1 MSTRINGRGRPQEL
15 RGKRKSDPR
24 ARSTSAQPSRTAPGA
39 QTFLRGQARQG
50 NDGVSGRPRPSST
63 RSRPA
68 RPETRANPATPATG
82 RQQPRPDA
90 DPHARTHAP
99 EIFTPSRRPERHQ
112 RLSCTW
118 RGRAMYPGRF
128 SAGFWPRPAAARA
141 RRLAVGL
148 RGRSPSCTARAC
160 GPGHLRLGPRCG
172 SGSCRGYG
180 AGGPDPAEG
189 GPAAGAVCSRGTAA
203 RRMCRGA
210 GDGSTGTG
218 KTWQRGGTGSPGMS
232 PVSARLT
239 RVRGGRPGA
248 DAGGLRPGCWSGD
261 GPRSGQTVRP
271 DSRTGAHSAP
281 LANTGTNTYSA

>member
-1 MSTRINGRGRPQEL
+1 VPPATGER
-15 RGKRKSDPR
+15 R
-24 ARSTSAQPSRTAPGA
+24 A
-39 QTFLRGQARQG
+39 
-50 NDGVSGRPRPSST
+50 
-63 RSRPA
+63 PA
-68 RPETRANPATPATG
+68 RPERNS
-82 RQQPRPDA
+82 
-90 DPHARTHAP
+90 PHLQKSGLRGSFSLSAP
-99 EIFTPSRRPERHQ
+99 ELGAGGARVPGCYGRSQVPGVD
-112 RLSCTW
+112 LSCPW

-203 RRMCRGA
+203 RRMCRRA

-232 PVSARLT
+232 PASARLT
-239 RVRGGRPGA
+239 RVRDGRPGA
-248 DAGGLRPGCWSGD
+248 DAGGLRPGCRSGD

-281 LANTGTNTYSA
+281 LANTGTNIYSA